1 MHIDR
6 TVMPSDPPTLF
17 PLFLTFFL
25 VTFRIDVLFPIDRW
39 GH

>member
-1 MHIDR
+1 MGIDR

-17 PLFLTFFL
+17 PLFLTFIL
-25 VTFRIDVLFPIDRW
+25 VTFRKDLLFPIDRW